1 MLKAL
6 IVDDELMGCQAL
18 KKMLEMYANQIYVM
32 QLCHSA
38 DEAIR
43 AIEVLTP
50 DLVFLDIQMPGKSGF
65 DMLDSLPKI
74 NFEVIFT
81 TGFDHYAVKAFK
93 IGAVDYLLKPIDIDE
108 LEAAVERA
116 TERIKSKKS
125 SAPSVEVLLQNLRGG
140 QSENMQIALPT
151 HEGIFYVPIKDIL
164 RCESDANY
172 TMFYFVGRKK
182 IMVSKNLKEYEE
194 LLSPYH
200 FVRVHNQYLINLR
213 HVKKYIKGEGGTVVM
228 NDDAQIE
235 VARRRKDIF
244 LAELSKLT
252 IR

>member
-18 KKMLEMYANQIYVM
+18 KKMLELYASHIYVM
-32 QLCHSA
+32 QFCHSA
-38 DEAIR
+38 EEGIR
-43 AIEVLTP
+43 AIQVLSP

-65 DMLDSLPKI
+65 DMLDSLGKI
-74 NFEVIFT
+74 DFEVIFT

-93 IGAVDYLLKPIDIDE
+93 IGAVDYLLKPVDIDE
-108 LEAAVERA
+108 LEAAVQRA
-116 TERIKSKKS
+116 TERIESKKS
-125 SAPSVEVLLQNLRGG
+125 SAPNVEVLLQNLRGG

-213 HVKKYIKGEGGTVVM
+213 HVKKYIKGEGGTIVM
-228 NDDAQIE
+228 NDDTEIE

-244 LAELSKLT
+244 LTELSKLT